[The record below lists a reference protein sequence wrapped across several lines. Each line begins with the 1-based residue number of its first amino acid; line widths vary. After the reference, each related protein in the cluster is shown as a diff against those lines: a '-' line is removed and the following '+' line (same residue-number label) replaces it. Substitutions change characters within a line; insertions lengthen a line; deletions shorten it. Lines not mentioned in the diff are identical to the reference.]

1 MEIKIGEKIKKY
13 RKEIGYT
20 QKQLAEK
27 CGLSE
32 ISIKKYETGNV
43 TPSYESL
50 NKVCSIL
57 NVELKDILSS
67 EMYKASI
74 GTNGEITFIDIT
86 PKAITNSIHFYVDS
100 VRKESIE
107 GGLLNHEKEIIFN
120 MMVDMY
126 ISFYKN
132 INKTSIHERMELIRD
147 KIKNNL

>member
-1 MEIKIGEKIKKY
+1 
-13 RKEIGYT
+13 
-20 QKQLAEK
+20 
-27 CGLSE
+27 
-32 ISIKKYETGNV
+32 
-43 TPSYESL
+43 
-50 NKVCSIL
+50 
-57 NVELKDILSS
+57 
-67 EMYKASI
+67 MYKASI

-86 PKAITNSIHFYVDS
+86 PEAITNSIHFYVDS

-132 INKTSIHERMELIRD
+132 INKTSIHERIELIRD

>member
-13 RKEIGYT
+13 RKEKGYT

-32 ISIKKYETGNV
+32 ISIKKYEIGNV

-86 PKAITNSIHFYVDS
+86 PEAITNSIHFYVDS
-100 VRKESIE
+100 VRRESIE

>member
-13 RKEIGYT
+13 RKEKGYT

-86 PKAITNSIHFYVDS
+86 PEAITNSIHFYVDS

-120 MMVDMY
+120 M
-126 ISFYKN
+126 SC
-132 INKTSIHERMELIRD
+132 
-147 KIKNNL
+147 